1 MHLDAYAIAKSAVS
15 WSQDTFGI
23 GVAAAG
29 TTLALAALCKST
41 MYCFWES
48 SSGNTLTGY
57 DFGVDAGG
65 TVVVTTGALVV
76 GFVVGGATVD
86 GAFVV
91 VGALV
96 VVVVAF
102 VVVIGAF
109 VVGASVVTGQFFLHL
124 AQPPYF
130 GMLTPH
136 GQFNNE
142 GHGVAPTFTGQL
154 LMHTMQPV

>member
-1 MHLDAYAIAKSAVS
+1 
-15 WSQDTFGI
+15 
-23 GVAAAG
+23 
-29 TTLALAALCKST
+29 LA
-41 MYCFWES
+41 
-48 SSGNTLTGY
+48 GY

-76 GFVVGGATVD
+76 GLVVGGATVD

-91 VGALV
+91 VAGALL

-102 VVVIGAF
+102 AVVIGNF
-109 VVGASVVTGQFFLHL
+109 VVGARVVTGQFFLHL